1 MSSLLYLISINCCFL
16 PNRRIA
22 TFHATR
28 PTPFFRASLES
39 LQEQDRQRLNGSVG
53 LPSPPAES
61 NGARPNVKSS
71 NGSPKSAMSGPG
83 VPPPSTSQ
91 HLAHV
96 APHLSTSSRSQ
107 SPISPLSASPPNRSP
122 ALTAGPSSAGPLPP
136 IHGQAPLH
144 LGPLTIPGGVGGAG
158 VPIPI
163 SPPLHAFTH
172 PHLPF
177 SGPPIAPIAPRPSEI
192 QRQTKP
198 KRLKAHTVTSKSYSI
213 PTVPR
218 DRHTSRPMLPLNVG
232 IMTVV
237 NLGEIC
243 MREHFHTERYIFP
256 VGYEV
261 TR

>member
-1 MSSLLYLISINCCFL
+1 MQGQ
-16 PNRRIA
+16 
-22 TFHATR
+22 H
-28 PTPFFRASLES
+28 
-39 LQEQDRQRLNGSVG
+39 QLNGSAG
-53 LPSPPAES
+53 SPSPSTES
-61 NGARPNVKSS
+61 NGTRPPVKSS
-71 NGSPKSAMSGPG
+71 IDSPKSIMSGPG
-83 VPPPSTSQ
+83 VPPPSATQ

-96 APHLSTSSRSQ
+96 APHLSASPRSQ
-107 SPISPLSASPPNRSP
+107 SPISPLSASPPIRSP
-122 ALTAGPSSAGPLPP
+122 AHASGPSAGVALMPGQVPLHHGPLN
-136 IHGQAPLH
+136 
-144 LGPLTIPGGVGGAG
+144 IPGGVGGSG

-177 SGPPIAPIAPRPSEI
+177 AGPPIMPIAPRPSEI

-218 DRHTSRPMLPLNVG
+218 DRHTGRPMLPLNVG

-261 TR
+261 TRYEYSGG